1 GRFHEMEMIATANVM
16 RMRRGKR
23 QYRRVCQ
30 QIEWRGVVRI
40 TSMVATVGREGCQH
54 LGCKSTLGDRLSKNL
69 GRVTVYSWSGDDGAV
84 GSRETEDEKR
94 TRECAPIYVSK
105 CKTRN
110 TAEAAGPYSIA
121 GFALLAFAKNVH
133 N

>member
-1 GRFHEMEMIATANVM
+1 MH
-16 RMRRGKR
+16 
-23 QYRRVCQ
+23 
-30 QIEWRGVVRI
+30 
-40 TSMVATVGREGCQH
+40 
-54 LGCKSTLGDRLSKNL
+54 
-69 GRVTVYSWSGDDGAV
+69 SWSGDDGAV
-84 GSRETEDEKR
+84 GSRETEDEKG

-110 TAEAAGPYSIA
+110 TAEAADPYSIA